1 MDPGFRVFQTK
12 PAPVTEITDLVTES
26 SSPWYHSSREVVL
39 SRNGNEL
46 TATFFQ
52 SGIAVIANVNPYGS
66 EYYMN
71 FRVHVPLSYSGKT
84 RGMLGNLDDDQT
96 NDFYRRGETQQLP
109 NSISE
114 RDLFD
119 EFKSCM

>member
-12 PAPVTEITDLVTES
+12 PAPVIEITDLLMQS
-26 SSPWYHSSREVVL
+26 GPPWYHSSGEVVL
-39 SRNGNEL
+39 SRTGNEL

-52 SGIAVIANVNPYGS
+52 SGIAVVAEVNPYRN

-71 FRVHVPLSYSGKT
+71 FRIQVPLSYSRRT
-84 RGMLGNLDDDQT
+84 QGMLGNLDDDPT
-96 NDFYRRGETQQLP
+96 NDFYRRGETEHLP

-114 RDLFD
+114 RELFR
-119 EFKSCM
+119 EFQSCM